1 MKFWITTN
9 DYIPN
14 KGGLVSYTRNLAQEI
29 KKHGNEVEIIVSNS
43 KNSKLPKE
51 EIIEGVKVHRVD
63 FSNVPFF
70 LKLFSPIIYYN
81 RIKKFIKQF
90 DIKDE
95 DIIISRFYS
104 FALAVDKVFKPSK
117 HIFII
122 PLIADKLQRM
132 QAKQAKGLKKIYYY
146 LIMPQIKYLDK
157 KAVKKTAY
165 LGVLSK
171 SKKTEVENY
180 YKIENVEIIEPGI
193 DTIKFNVPT
202 EEEKKEIRNEKSISV
217 TEKVLLAVCRL
228 EAEKNLENLIKAI
241 RLLKDTNIKLYI
253 AGGGSLEK
261 KLNQLIIDEE
271 LTQKIFLLG
280 AKTDIEKYYKLAD
293 VFILPSRYEGF
304 GHVYLEALACGLIC
318 IGSKSEPPVCVTAT
332 EEIIIDE
339 KIGYLIKFND
349 CKDIA
354 EKIEKAF
361 KESKNNVNYRREY
374 VLNKF
379 TWEDHYKKILRS
391 I

>member
-14 KGGLVSYTRNLAQEI
+14 NGGLVSYTRNLAQEI
-29 KKHGNEVEIIVSNS
+29 KKQGNEVEIIVSNS
-43 KNSKLPKE
+43 KNRKLPKE
-51 EIIEGVKVHRVD
+51 EIIEGVKVNRVD
-63 FSNVPFF
+63 FSNVPIY
-70 LKLFSPIIYYN
+70 LKLFSPLIYYK
-81 RIKKFIKQF
+81 RIKKFIKKL

-95 DIIISRFYS
+95 DIIVSRFYS
-104 FALAVDKVFKPSK
+104 FALAVDKVYKPSK

-122 PLIADKLQRM
+122 PLIAEKLQRM
-132 QAKQAKGLKKIYYY
+132 QAKKAKGIKKLYYNF
-146 LIMPQIKYLDK
+146 IIPQIRYLDK
-157 KAVKKTAY
+157 KAIRKTTY

-180 YKIENVEIIEPGI
+180 YKIKNVEIIEPGV
-193 DTIKFNVPT
+193 DTIKFNIPT
-202 EEEKKEIRNEKSISV
+202 EIKKSKIKNEKGV
-217 TEKVLLAVCRL
+217 GTNEKVLLAVCRL
-228 EAEKNLENLIKAI
+228 ETEKNLENLIKAMS
-241 RLLKDTNIKLYI
+241 LLKDTNIKLYI
-253 AGGGSLEK
+253 AGDGSLKE
-261 KLNQLIIDEE
+261 KLNQLIIDRK
-271 LTQKIFLLG
+271 LTQKVILLG

-293 VFILPSRYEGF
+293 VFILPSKYEGF

-318 IGSKSEPPVCVTAT
+318 IGSKSEPPACITAT
-332 EEIIIDE
+332 EEIIRNE
-339 KIGYLIKFND
+339 KIGYLMKFND

-374 VLNKF
+374 VLNKY
-379 TWEDHYKKILRS
+379 TWENHYNKILRS

>member
-14 KGGLVSYTRNLAQEI
+14 NGGLVSYTRNLAQEI
-29 KKHGNEVEIIVSNS
+29 KKQGNEVEIIVSNS
-43 KNSKLPKE
+43 QNRKLPKE
-51 EIIEGVKVHRVD
+51 EIIEGVKVNRVD
-63 FSNVPFF
+63 FSNVPIYLRF
-70 LKLFSPIIYYN
+70 FSPIIYYK
-81 RIKKFIKQF
+81 RIKKFIKQL

-132 QAKQAKGLKKIYYY
+132 QANKAKGLKKLYYY
-146 LIMPQIKYLDK
+146 FIIPQIKYLDK
-157 KAVKKTAY
+157 KAVKETAH

-171 SKKTEVENY
+171 SKKIEVENY
-180 YKIENVEIIEPGI
+180 YKIKNVEIIEPGI
-193 DTIKFNVPT
+193 DTIKFNIPT
-202 EEEKKEIRNEKSISV
+202 EEEKRKIRNEKGISV

-228 EAEKNLENLIKAI
+228 ETEKNLENLIKAI

-253 AGGGSLEK
+253 AGSGSLEK
-261 KLNQLIIDEE
+261 KLNQLIVDEK

-280 AKTDIEKYYKLAD
+280 SKKDIEKYYKLAD
-293 VFILPSRYEGF
+293 VFILPSKYEGF

-318 IGSKSEPPVCVTAT
+318 IGSKSEPPVCITAT
-332 EEIIIDE
+332 EEIIKNE
-339 KIGYLIKFND
+339 KIGYLIKFDD
-349 CKDIA
+349 CKDN
-354 EKIEKAF
+354 EKKIEKAF
-361 KESKNNVNYRREY
+361 QESKNNVNYRREY
-374 VLNKF
+374 VLNKY
-379 TWEDHYKKILRS
+379 TWENHYNKILRS